1 MEETQS
7 HPHNYRQFAG
17 SAVVDG
23 VSYGDQSTILQL
35 QTFAGENI
43 NYVVS
48 AIPESTGAEECLRER
63 FRPISVKIQDGGDRC
78 SVIALTPN
86 GPQCSSVSLGTA
98 LALQRTGVRTVV
110 DGGLQTR
117 VPCG

>member
-1 MEETQS
+1 MEETQG
-7 HPHNYRQFAG
+7 HPHYHRQFVG

-23 VSYGDQSTILQL
+23 VSYSDRSTILQL

-43 NYVVS
+43 SYVVGD
-48 AIPESTGAEECLRER
+48 IPDSSGAEECLRDR
-63 FRPISVKIQDGGDRC
+63 SRPVSVKIQDGGDRC
-78 SVIALTPN
+78 SAIALTPN
-86 GPQCSSVSLGTA
+86 GPQCSIINLGAA

>member
-7 HPHNYRQFAG
+7 HPDYYRQFVG

-23 VSYGDQSTILQL
+23 ASYGDRSTILQL

-43 NYVVS
+43 SYVVG
-48 AIPESTGAEECLRER
+48 AIPDSARAEECRRDR

-78 SVIALTPN
+78 SVIALTPD
-86 GPQCSSVSLGTA
+86 GPQCSSVGLVTA
-98 LALQRTGVRTVV
+98 LALQRIGVRTVV
-110 DGGLQTR
+110 DGGLQNR
-117 VPCG
+117 VPCA